1 MSDVIRD
8 LLIKGGHL
16 IDPASGIDAPR
27 DLLLRD
33 GLVAGVDLP
42 GAFAG
47 IEAEIVDAFGHVVAP
62 GLIDIHVHLREPGQT
77 YKETIATGTA
87 AAAGGGFTT
96 VVAMPNT
103 VPVNDSVETMRW
115 MLAPKRGAKVRVFA
129 MPAATL
135 GSLGKRQTD
144 FAALAAAGALGF
156 TDDGKPILDRA
167 IMRAA
172 LEQSARLGLP
182 VSQHAEDPSLS
193 HGAIMNAGPVA
204 FRLGLR
210 GYPVEAEASIVERD
224 IALVREIATANPG
237 LMPHLHVQHVS
248 SALAVAAIRAAKAEG
263 LHVTCEAAPHHFTL
277 TDEAIGDFDTNAK
290 MNPPLRSEAD
300 RQAILAGLFDGAI
313 DCIATDH
320 APHARHEKEVEFE
333 RAPNGITG
341 LETAFGLAM
350 RILHGELRMPL
361 TRVLHLMSA
370 APAKIVGLKQ
380 AGSLAV
386 GSWGDV
392 VVFDPRTSWS
402 FDAAKSRS
410 KSKNSPFD
418 GAPMLGAVTGVLVAG
433 KVVHPKSFDSFR
445 DPAKLG

>member
-1 MSDVIRD
+1 MSDVI
-8 LLIKGGHL
+8 ITGGHL
-16 IDPASGIDAPR
+16 IDPANGLDGPR

-33 GLVAGVDLP
+33 GLVAAVDLP

-47 IEAEIVDAFGHVVAP
+47 VDAEIIDASGHIVAP

-87 AAAGGGFTT
+87 AAAAGGFTT

-103 VPVNDSVETMRW
+103 VPVNDSIETMRW
-115 MLAPKRGAKVRVFA
+115 MLAAERGAKVRVFA

-135 GSLGKRQTD
+135 GSMGKQQTD

-156 TDDGKPILDRA
+156 TDDGKPILDPA

-172 LEQSARLGLP
+172 LEQSARLGLAI
-182 VSQHAEDPSLS
+182 SQHAEDPALS
-193 HGAIMNAGPVA
+193 NGAIMNAGPVA

-224 IALVREIATANPG
+224 IALVREIAAANPG

-248 SALAVAAIRAAKAEG
+248 TALAVAAIRAAKAEG
-263 LHVTCEAAPHHFTL
+263 LHVTCEAAPHHFAL

-290 MNPPLRSEAD
+290 MNPPLRSEED

-341 LETAFGLAM
+341 LETAFGLAL
-350 RILHGELRMPL
+350 RILHDELGMPL
-361 TRVLHLMSA
+361 SRVIHLMSA
-370 APAKIVGLKQ
+370 GPAKIVNLKQ
-380 AGSLAV
+380 AGSLAP
-386 GSWGDV
+386 GCWADV
-392 VVFDPRTSWS
+392 VIFEPQARWT
-402 FDAAKSRS
+402 FRAAECVS
-410 KSKNSPFD
+410 KSKNTPFD
-418 GAPMLGAVTGVLVAG
+418 GAPMFG
-433 KVVHPKSFDSFR
+433 KVRATIVGGKRAFDFAAHPS
-445 DPAKLG
+445 